1 MTTAFVLPGGASL
14 GAVQVG
20 MAEVLI
26 GAGITPDLIVGTS
39 VGSLNG
45 AWLASHTGVAGVA
58 GLRELWLSVRRR
70 DIFPFSPV
78 QVMMGLVGRRDHLV
92 SSVCL
97 GRWLSLHAP
106 FFQIQQASIPLYV
119 MATDLL
125 TGKAVTLSTGDVIE
139 ALLASSAI
147 PGVFPPVEFDGRL
160 LVDGGISANTPISQA
175 VALGADTVYVLPT
188 VGTDG
193 GVRPRS
199 APGVT
204 FQAVAHLLGQ
214 TSESE
219 VRANADRCT
228 LYIVPPTSSKGI
240 SPFDF
245 SHSRELMDDSHRRTA
260 DWLKSPQPV
269 I

>member
-1 MTTAFVLPGGASL
+1 
-14 GAVQVG
+14 

-26 GAGITPDLIVGTS
+26 GAGVTPDLIVGTS

-45 AWLASHTGVAGVA
+45 AWLASHTGVKGVEE
-58 GLRELWLSVRRR
+58 LRGLWLALRRR
-70 DIFPFSPV
+70 DIFPFSPL
-78 QVMMGLVGRRDHLV
+78 QVMQGLIGRRDHLV
-92 SSVCL
+92 SSANL

-106 FFQIQQASIPLYV
+106 FFLIQQTPIPLYI

-125 TGKAVTLSTGDVIE
+125 TGKAVTMATGDVIE

-160 LVDGGISANTPISQA
+160 LVDGGIAANTPISQA
-175 VALGADTVYVLPT
+175 VDLGADTVYVLPT

-204 FQAVAHLLGQ
+204 FHALSHLLGQ
-214 TSESE
+214 ASESE

-228 LYIVPPTSSKGI
+228 LYVVPPTSSRGI

-245 SHSRELMDDSHRRTA
+245 SHSKELMDDSHRRTSH
-260 DWLKSPQPV
+260 WLASAQPV
-269 I
+269 T